1 LAGFFVEGR
10 WLRVAILSFY
20 PLYNSLFLPVFDQ
33 AIFKRHLRYS
43 LHMWPV
49 CKKELRQFFS
59 GLTGYLAIGVF
70 LVVNGLAL
78 FVFNDNLFDY
88 GYATLDPFFTLAPWV
103 LLFLIP
109 AITMRSFADEFRTG
123 TYEIL
128 QAQPVSTFRII
139 AGKYLAALLVVVI
152 ALIPTIFYSYTINK
166 LAADQGLD
174 TGATLGAYAG
184 LLMLSAV
191 FASISLFF
199 SSLTPNAV
207 VAFLLAALGCA
218 TIHYGAQAISQLPV
232 FTGSLDYYIDLIGI
246 EYHYRSIRR
255 GLIDARDLI
264 YFGSL
269 IAAFLLLTQRNL
281 LRRR

>member
-1 LAGFFVEGR
+1 
-10 WLRVAILSFY
+10 
-20 PLYNSLFLPVFDQ
+20 
-33 AIFKRHLRYS
+33 
-43 LHMWPV
+43 MWPV

-70 LVVNGLAL
+70 LLVNGLAL

-88 GYATLDPFFTLAPWV
+88 GYATLDPFFALAPWV

-109 AITMRSFADEFRTG
+109 AITMRSFSDEFRTG

-128 QAQPVSTFRII
+128 QAQPITPLRILL
-139 AGKYLAALLVVVI
+139 GKYLAALLVVGI
-152 ALIPTIFYSYTINK
+152 ALVPTALYALTINQ
-166 LAADQGLD
+166 LAADAGLD
-174 TGATLGAYAG
+174 AGATIGGYIG
-184 LLMLSAV
+184 LILLAAV
-191 FASISLFF
+191 FASIGLFF

-207 VAFLLAALGCA
+207 VAFLLSALGCA
-218 TIHYGAQAISQLPV
+218 LLHYGAQAISQLPI
-232 FTGSLDYYIDLIGI
+232 FSGSLDYYIDMAGI
-246 EYHYRSIRR
+246 EFHYRSIRR
-255 GLIDARDLI
+255 GLIDSRDLL

>member
-1 LAGFFVEGR
+1 
-10 WLRVAILSFY
+10 
-20 PLYNSLFLPVFDQ
+20 
-33 AIFKRHLRYS
+33 
-43 LHMWPV
+43 MWPV

-70 LVVNGLAL
+70 LLVNGLAL
-78 FVFNDNLFDY
+78 FVFNENLFDF
-88 GYATLDPFFTLAPWV
+88 GYATLDPFFALAPWV

-128 QAQPVSTFRII
+128 QAQPITPLRILL
-139 AGKYLAALLVVVI
+139 GKYLAALLVVCI
-152 ALIPTIFYSYTINK
+152 ALIPTALYAITINA

-174 TGATLGAYAG
+174 TGATLGAYVG
-184 LLMLSAV
+184 LLFLAAV
-191 FASISLFF
+191 FAAISLFC

-218 TIHYGAQAISQLPV
+218 TIHYGAQAISQLPL
-232 FTGSLDYYIDLIGI
+232 FAGTLDYYIDLIGI

-255 GLIDARDLI
+255 GLIDSRDII
-264 YFGSL
+264 YFLSL
-269 IAAFLLLTQRNL
+269 ITAFLLLTQRNL
-281 LRRR
+281 LRRRK

>member
-1 LAGFFVEGR
+1 
-10 WLRVAILSFY
+10 
-20 PLYNSLFLPVFDQ
+20 
-33 AIFKRHLRYS
+33 
-43 LHMWPV
+43 MWPV

-59 GLTGYLAIGVF
+59 GLTGYLAIGAF

-88 GYATLDPFFTLAPWV
+88 GYATLDPFFALAPWV

-128 QAQPVSTFRII
+128 QAQPITPFRII
-139 AGKYLAALLVVVI
+139 LGKYLAALIVVII
-152 ALIPTIFYSYTINK
+152 ALIPTALYSITIDQ
-166 LAADQGLD
+166 LAADQTID
-174 TGATLGAYAG
+174 AGATLGAYIGLILLAG
-184 LLMLSAV
+184 V
-191 FASISLFF
+191 FAAISIYC

-207 VAFLLAALGCA
+207 AAFLLAALGCA

-232 FTGSLDYYIDLIGI
+232 FAGSLDYYIDMAGI
-246 EYHYRSIRR
+246 EFHYRSIRR
-255 GLIDARDLI
+255 GLIDSRDLI
-264 YFGSL
+264 YFLSL
-269 IAAFLLLTQRNL
+269 LTAFLLLTLRNL

>member
-1 LAGFFVEGR
+1 
-10 WLRVAILSFY
+10 
-20 PLYNSLFLPVFDQ
+20 
-33 AIFKRHLRYS
+33 
-43 LHMWPV
+43 MWPV

-109 AITMRSFADEFRTG
+109 AITMRSFSEEFRTG

-128 QAQPVSTFRII
+128 QAQPVSTLRII

-152 ALIPTIFYSYTINK
+152 ALIPTIFYSYTINR
-166 LAADQGLD
+166 LSADQGLD

-184 LLMLSAV
+184 LFLLSAV
-191 FASISLFF
+191 FAAISLFF
-199 SSLTPNAV
+199 SSLTTNAV
-207 VAFLLAALGCA
+207 VAFLLAALGCVL
-218 TIHYGAQAISQLPV
+218 IHYGAQAISQLPV
-232 FTGSLDYYIDLIGI
+232 FAGLIDYYIDLIGI

-269 IAAFLLLTQRNL
+269 IATFLLLTQRNL

>member
-1 LAGFFVEGR
+1 
-10 WLRVAILSFY
+10 
-20 PLYNSLFLPVFDQ
+20 
-33 AIFKRHLRYS
+33 
-43 LHMWPV
+43 MWPV

-70 LVVNGLAL
+70 LAVNGLAL

-88 GYATLDPFFTLAPWV
+88 GYATLDPFFALAPWV

-128 QAQPVSTFRII
+128 QAQPISTARII
-139 AGKYLAALLVVVI
+139 AGKYLAALLVVLI
-152 ALIPTIFYSYTINK
+152 ALIPTICYSYTINQ
-166 LAADQGLD
+166 LAADQHLD

-184 LLMLSAV
+184 LLLLSAV
-191 FASISLFF
+191 FAAISLFF
-199 SSLTPNAV
+199 SSLTTNAV
-207 VAFLLAALGCA
+207 VAFLLSALGCA

-232 FTGSLDYYIDLIGI
+232 FAGSLDYYIDLMGI
-246 EYHYRSIRR
+246 EFHYRSIRR
-255 GLIDARDLI
+255 GLIDTRDLL

-269 IAAFLLLTQRNL
+269 LTAFLLLTQRNL

>member
-1 LAGFFVEGR
+1 
-10 WLRVAILSFY
+10 
-20 PLYNSLFLPVFDQ
+20 
-33 AIFKRHLRYS
+33 
-43 LHMWPV
+43 MWPV

-70 LVVNGLAL
+70 LAVNGLVL

-88 GYATLDPFFTLAPWV
+88 GYATLDPFFALAPWV

-123 TYEIL
+123 TYEVL
-128 QAQPVSTFRII
+128 QAQPISLARII
-139 AGKYLAALLVVVI
+139 GGKYLSALFVVAIALLPT
-152 ALIPTIFYSYTINK
+152 ALYGYTINQ

-184 LLMLSAV
+184 LFLLASV
-191 FASISLFF
+191 FAAISLFF
-199 SSLTPNAV
+199 SSLTTNAV
-207 VAFLLAALGCA
+207 VAFLLSAVGCA
-218 TIHYGAQAISQLPV
+218 LIHYGAQAISQLPV
-232 FTGSLDYYIDLIGI
+232 FAGSLDYYIDMAGI
-246 EYHYRSIRR
+246 EFHYSSIRR
-255 GLIDARDLI
+255 GLIDLRDLI

-269 IAAFLLLTQRNL
+269 IATFLLLTQRNL